1 MLIAKRRR
9 DRDLETGRLLSAEPY
24 LCKEILEGRVTGA
37 LENLVLLPQDA
48 QASRNQLCQLGRR
61 EEKVSNLESDGGGGE
76 ADKGVR
82 EG

>member
-1 MLIAKRRR
+1 M
-9 DRDLETGRLLSAEPY
+9 
-24 LCKEILEGRVTGA
+24 TGA

-48 QASRNQLCQLGRR
+48 QASRNQLCQLGRG

-76 ADKGVR
+76 VDKGVR